1 MPNKATEYIHILKY
15 TFSTKLEKFIY
26 QCDYK
31 LIIIGDMKNILIA
44 DDHFLVRDT
53 IAAYLD
59 TVDDFKVFTSQDL
72 VSSFE
77 VMDGLKSID
86 LLILDYN
93 MPGMNGLQ
101 GLERACKSYPACKVA
116 LMSGVANRDVAINA
130 MKHNAKGFIP
140 KSLSATSFINAIRF
154 ILAGETYFPFEYG
167 ATSSDE
173 RAHGDFAKISTREMQ
188 TLEQLCIGLSNKE
201 IARNLDIQEVTVKLH
216 VKNLFSKLGVSN
228 RTQAALLA
236 KERHI
241 F

>member
-1 MPNKATEYIHILKY
+1 
-15 TFSTKLEKFIY
+15 
-26 QCDYK
+26 
-31 LIIIGDMKNILIA
+31 MKNILIA

-53 IAAYLD
+53 IAAYLGA
-59 TVDDFKVFTSQDL
+59 VGDFKVFTAHDL
-72 VSSFE
+72 GTALE
-77 VMDGLKSID
+77 VMDGLESID

-116 LMSGVANRDVAINA
+116 LMSGVANRDVANNA
-130 MKHNAKGFIP
+130 MQQNARGFIP

-154 ILAGETYFPFEYG
+154 ILAGETYFPFDYG
-167 ATSSDE
+167 TTSSE
-173 RAHGDFAKISTREMQ
+173 EKNYGDFAKISTREMQ